1 MIAQAMRDRVRSALA
16 LVGCVSEDDA
26 VRLEAEVFHASDNAS
41 EYTRRFTALFC
52 ALRTGATNL
61 DTVVEKSALDEAA
74 SRELPAVEEAMPQ
87 SSVGHSSVTCRCGSR
102 EVSDRTVQARCA
114 DEAPDVFYACRSCG
128 RTWRG

>member
-1 MIAQAMRDRVRSALA
+1 MIPQAMRDRARGALA
-16 LVGCVSEDDA
+16 GCVSEDDA
-26 VRLEAEVFHASDNAS
+26 ARLESEVFSFSTNTS
-41 EYTRRFTALFC
+41 EYARRFTALFC
-52 ALRTGATNL
+52 ALRTGATDL

-74 SRELPAVEEAMPQ
+74 SRELPTEEEAMPQ
-87 SSVGHSSVTCRCGSR
+87 ASVGHSSSVTCRCGSR

>member
-16 LVGCVSEDDA
+16 GCASEDDA
-26 VRLEAEVFHASDNAS
+26 VRLESEVFRASENAG

-61 DTVVEKSALDEAA
+61 DTVVEISAHAEAA
-74 SRELPAVEEAMPQ
+74 SRELPAMEEAMPQ
-87 SSVGHSSVTCRCGSR
+87 APLGHCSVTCRCGSR